1 MRLNILLFFSVLV
14 SLGLYWTVTRR
25 KREEEQLL
33 KRNKFQFIKL
43 SVSAEVLGEYKVEIS
58 KKQPL
63 MAKIKEEVKAL
74 ESEAADHLAKQT
86 ANKAEVEAC
95 ENAKKQITDEAA
107 SLESELGSKK
117 EEFTKQKANWE
128 AEVASLN
135 KQINEKSK
143 LCDFIKTD
151 SEVARKLCGVPD
163 PKPDAVK
170 DPKPEEAKAEAPKA
184 EAPKPEEAKAEAPKP
199 EEAKAEAPK
208 PEEAKEEASKPE
220 EAKAEAPKPEEAKA
234 EAPKPEEAKAEAPK
248 S

>member
-163 PKPDAVK
+163 PKPDA
-170 DPKPEEAKAEAPKA
+170 AKA

>member
-14 SLGLYWTVTRR
+14 SLGLFWTVTRR
-25 KREEEQLL
+25 KGEEERLL

-43 SVSAEVLGEYKVEIS
+43 SVSVDVLGEYKVEIS

-95 ENAKKQITDEAA
+95 ESAKKQITDEAA

-163 PKPDAVK
+163 PKP
-170 DPKPEEAKAEAPKA
+170 EEAKAEAPKA

-208 PEEAKEEASKPE
+208 PEEAKEEASKAG
-220 EAKAEAPKPEEAKA
+220 EAKDK
-234 EAPKPEEAKAEAPK
+234 APK